1 MMLISRRF
9 KLTGAIAATL
19 SLTCATLAAAQT
31 RKVAPAGPAKAIE
44 LKAPL
49 PDLKI
54 NLTAAGSLCT
64 PQGKVNV
71 EVIVRVINEGKGV
84 ADFSKV
90 PFQTVIA
97 VKSWSAVDPDG
108 TVTPAF
114 GNVDPPKSRR
124 HDRAWARSGMDQ
136 DARGPRF
143 TQAQERTQGT
153 RQILLRD
160 QCRSRGRHR
169 GVQGRQQ
176 QRRRQRTRSVLQ
188 EMIEIGVQA
197 ALTGLSE
204 GQ

>member
-9 KLTGAIAATL
+9 RLTGAIAAGV
-19 SLTCATLAAAQT
+19 SIACATLVAAQT
-31 RKVAPAGPAKAIE
+31 RKVAPAGPVKAIQ

-54 NLTAAGSLCT
+54 NLTSAGSLCT
-64 PQGKVNV
+64 PQGTVNV

-114 GNVDPPKSRR
+114 GNVVLPKVGGTIVLGPGQEWTRTLEVLGLPKLKNGGKAPSKYSFGMSVDPEGGIVESRE
-124 HDRAWARSGMDQ
+124 DNNNGAVNEPD
-136 DARGPRF
+136 PCF
-143 TQAQERTQGT
+143 KK
-153 RQILLRD
+153 
-160 QCRSRGRHR
+160 
-169 GVQGRQQ
+169 
-176 QRRRQRTRSVLQ
+176 
-188 EMIEIGVQA
+188 
-197 ALTGLSE
+197 
-204 GQ
+204 